1 MIKKIAT
8 LFLTFLI
15 LSLAAVTVCADLQI
29 KGKTDLQPGD
39 TTEYVISVS
48 GCEKATAA
56 SVAIECGDGLL
67 VQSGSFLKEGALK
80 HFDAQKNKGAI
91 GGLTTGDINGEFF
104 KFTVQAANDA
114 NLSRNFTVT
123 VTAKNGT
130 KEVFNQSA
138 TLVKGSPVTPKTSS
152 QTVTVE
158 SGAATTL
165 SQEQKTDTASTQST
179 SATKSGTNGSQL
191 NDSSPLLYIIVAL
204 ISAAL
209 AVAIIILFRLK
220 NKKSNPQD

>member
-1 MIKKIAT
+1 MIKKIT
-8 LFLTFLI
+8 VLFLTLLI

-56 SVAIECGDGLL
+56 SVAIECGDGLS

-104 KFTVQAANDA
+104 KFTVQVANDA

-165 SQEQKTDTASTQST
+165 SQDQKTDTASTQS
-179 SATKSGTNGSQL
+179 GTNGSQL
-191 NDSSPLLYIIVAL
+191 NDGSPLLYIIVAL
-204 ISAAL
+204 IAAAL

-220 NKKSNPQD
+220 NKKFNPQD